1 MTDSQQ
7 CISPISKALDLFND
21 DEDSAT
27 SYSSLSQSFS
37 PNSKYKTMSENATN
51 SNVSDVQQTPKSKN
65 AKLTNSLRTV
75 QLSDVSNFRTP
86 HSENNE
92 IEKNVTSG
100 DVVEEN
106 FKTPLSKLITS
117 IKRNSLRS
125 TYSSEASLLF
135 SSEQQVSSES
145 TIHRPSAST
154 SSSQSLPLREQSTN
168 ITEENRINGSSKQ
181 FCKCFRT
188 KSMLVRK
195 FSSCSTNRTSTSTP
209 RSGGGKPIAK
219 SQILIAL
226 TQGRGLA
233 KGEIGIAYMDLL
245 LPELCLTQF
254 SDNASYAELKIKL
267 EILNPAAI
275 ILPDSAMLNDGNTK
289 MLLLALKRAFPKT
302 EISSVSRKCFNET
315 RGLEE
320 LQRIMLKEC
329 LDFEK
334 NVEEKYYALAA
345 AAALIDYIERVENII
360 FAPQSIRIVYKGLE
374 KSLKIDSNAAKDL
387 ELIVSLKSSES
398 VKGSLLGILNHT
410 YTFSGARLLRASIL
424 QPSSDLQTINERLD
438 VLEEILNNG
447 RVKASIALTSLRS
460 AISRMTDVERLIG
473 FCIHIGE
480 EDCGRFAE
488 YRIKQLLCLKNTL
501 ELVEPLRQILSTFK
515 TPLLKEYFEVLGD
528 KRLKKISEKISQYIY
543 DDTMLQKGALNLRN
557 QICFTIKPNVNGLLD
572 VVRRAYSEFQSDV
585 EAYHSMFCQETQLP
599 FKLSFS
605 IARGYY
611 LALPNNDTNVPAN
624 VLDRLLKVVRRG
636 GNLICTTREM
646 IKLNDRIEEIVRDIL
661 FISDNVLN
669 QLLTEM
675 REDVISLYYLCDVIS
690 SLDVILSL
698 SKCCERFQ
706 WIRPEFTDSLAV
718 EKARHPILEL
728 SLQSDFV
735 ANDIYA
741 GPDSNFL
748 ILSGPNMSGKT
759 TYLKMVGVLQVLA
772 QIGSFVPAKYASFK
786 LCNQLFT
793 RLYHNDSLETNSS
806 SFMVEMKD
814 CKYILEKC
822 TRDSLVLIDELGR
835 NTSDEEGFATCVAIS
850 EELIA
855 TKATVFFATHLL
867 DLAEL
872 DRLYPCVDSYHFVA
886 NQGAI
891 NRRIHVTHN
900 LKRGLY
906 CGPAYGLELAE
917 LAPFPREIV
926 ERAKCWLRGW
936 RNEKQNNESQLSS
949 ELKKQRAVMRFGYR
963 IIQAAQFHDFD
974 PVNVLAYFQHI
985 KKQYLDDIGV
995 ANSIS
1000 TEDDDDETNSKESH

>member
-1 MTDSQQ
+1 MMNSQQ

-37 PNSKYKTMSENATN
+37 SNSNFKTVSENSTN
-51 SNVSDVQQTPKSKN
+51 SVSDVQQTPNTKHATS
-65 AKLTNSLRTV
+65 TNSLRTV
-75 QLSDVSNFRTP
+75 QSSNLSNCRTP

-92 IEKNVTSG
+92 IEKSATSA

-106 FKTPLSKLITS
+106 FKTPISKLITS

-135 SSEQQVSSES
+135 SNEKQVSSES
-145 TIHRPSAST
+145 AIDRPSAST
-154 SSSQSLPLREQSTN
+154 SSNQSLPLREQNTN
-168 ITEENRINGSSKQ
+168 ITEENRINESRK
-181 FCKCFRT
+181 KN
-188 KSMLVRK
+188 MLARK
-195 FSSCSTNRTSTSTP
+195 FSSCSTNKTSTSSTTTP
-209 RSGGGKPIAK
+209 RSGCGKPIAK

-233 KGEIGIAYMDLL
+233 KGEIGMAYMDLL

-254 SDNASYAELKIKL
+254 SDSASYAELKIKL

-275 ILPDSAMLNDGNTK
+275 ILPDSAMLHDGNTK

-302 EISSVSRKCFNET
+302 EISSVSRKCFHEM

-329 LDFEK
+329 SDFEK

-345 AAALIDYIERVENII
+345 AAALIDYIERAENIV

-387 ELIVSLKSSES
+387 ELIVSLKSSDS

-424 QPSSDLQTINERLD
+424 QPSSDLQTINEHLD

-447 RVKASIALTSLRS
+447 RVKLALMSLRS

-473 FCIHIGE
+473 FCIHVGE

-501 ELVEPLRQILSTFK
+501 ELIEPLRQILSTFK
-515 TPLLKEYFEVLGD
+515 TPLLKQYFEVLGD
-528 KRLKKISEKISQYIY
+528 KRLQKISEKISHYIY
-543 DDTMLQKGALNLRN
+543 DDTTLQKGALNLRN
-557 QICFTIKPNVNGLLD
+557 QICFAIKPNVNGLLD

-585 EAYHSMFCQETQLP
+585 EAYYSMFCQETQLS

-611 LALPNNDTNVPAN
+611 LALPNSGTNVPAN
-624 VLDRLLKVVRRG
+624 VMDRLLKVVRRG

-690 SLDVILSL
+690 SLDMILSL

-718 EKARHPILEL
+718 EKARHPVLEL

-814 CKYILEKC
+814 CKYILENC
-822 TRDSLVLIDELGR
+822 TSDSLVLIDELGR

-891 NRRIHVTHN
+891 NRRIHVTHD

-906 CGPAYGLELAE
+906 CGPVYGLELAE
-917 LAPFPREIV
+917 LAPFPKEIV
-926 ERAKCWLRGW
+926 ERAKCWLRVW

-995 ANSIS
+995 VANSIS
-1000 TEDDDDETNSKESH
+1000 TEDDDQTNLQQSH

>member
-37 PNSKYKTMSENATN
+37 PNSKYKTVSENATN

-86 HSENNE
+86 HSENDE

-117 IKRNSLRS
+117 IKKNSLRS

-168 ITEENRINGSSKQ
+168 ITEENRINGS
-181 FCKCFRT
+181 RT

-447 RVKASIALTSLRS
+447 RALTSLRS

-543 DDTMLQKGALNLRN
+543 DDTTLQKGALNLRN

-585 EAYHSMFCQETQLP
+585 EETQLP

-636 GNLICTTREM
+636 GSLICTTREM

-675 REDVISLYYLCDVIS
+675 REDVISLYYLCDVVS

-718 EKARHPILEL
+718 EKARHPVLEL

-872 DRLYPCVDSYHFVA
+872 DRLYPCVD
-886 NQGAI
+886 
-891 NRRIHVTHN
+891 RIHVTHN

-906 CGPAYGLELAE
+906 CGPAYELAE

>member
-1 MTDSQQ
+1 MMNSQQ

-21 DEDSAT
+21 EEDSAT

-37 PNSKYKTMSENATN
+37 SNSNFKTVSENSTN
-51 SNVSDVQQTPKSKN
+51 SISDVQQTPNTKDATS
-65 AKLTNSLRTV
+65 TNRLRTV
-75 QLSDVSNFRTP
+75 QSSNVSNFCTP

-92 IEKNVTSG
+92 IEKSATSV

-106 FKTPLSKLITS
+106 FKTPISKLITS

-145 TIHRPSAST
+145 TIDRPSAST
-154 SSSQSLPLREQSTN
+154 SSNQSLPLREQSTN
-168 ITEENRINGSSKQ
+168 ITEENRINGSRK
-181 FCKCFRT
+181 KC
-188 KSMLVRK
+188 MLGRK
-195 FSSCSTNRTSTSTP
+195 FSSCSTNKTSTSSTTTP

-233 KGEIGIAYMDLL
+233 KGEIGMAYMDLL

-254 SDNASYAELKIKL
+254 SDSASYAELKIKL

-275 ILPDSAMLNDGNTK
+275 ILPDSAMLHDGNTK

-302 EISSVSRKCFNET
+302 EISSVSRKCFNEM

-329 LDFEK
+329 SDFEK

-345 AAALIDYIERVENII
+345 AAALIDYIERAENIV

-424 QPSSDLQTINERLD
+424 QPSSDLQTINQHLD

-447 RVKASIALTSLRS
+447 RALTSLRS

-473 FCIHIGE
+473 FCMHIGE

-501 ELVEPLRQILSTFK
+501 ELVEPLRQILSNFK
-515 TPLLKEYFEVLGD
+515 TPLLKQYFEVLGD

-543 DDTMLQKGALNLRN
+543 DDTTLQKGALNLRN
-557 QICFTIKPNVNGLLD
+557 QICFAIKPNVNGLLD

-585 EAYHSMFCQETQLP
+585 EAYHSMFCQETQLS

-611 LALPNNDTNVPAN
+611 LALPNNSTNVPAN

-636 GNLICTTREM
+636 
-646 IKLNDRIEEIVRDIL
+646 DRIEEIVRDIL

-690 SLDVILSL
+690 SLDMILSL

-718 EKARHPILEL
+718 EKARHPVLEL

-814 CKYILEKC
+814 CKYILENC
-822 TRDSLVLIDELGR
+822 TSDSLVLIDELGR

-891 NRRIHVTHN
+891 NRRIHVTHD

-906 CGPAYGLELAE
+906 CGPVYGLELAE
-917 LAPFPREIV
+917 LAPFPKEIV
-926 ERAKCWLRGW
+926 ERAKCWLRVW

-995 ANSIS
+995 AANSIS
-1000 TEDDDDETNSKESH
+1000 IEDDNQTNLKQSH

>member
-1 MTDSQQ
+1 MMNSQQ

-21 DEDSAT
+21 EEDSAT

-37 PNSKYKTMSENATN
+37 SNSNFKTVSENSTN
-51 SNVSDVQQTPKSKN
+51 SISDVQQTPNTKDATS
-65 AKLTNSLRTV
+65 TNRLRTV
-75 QLSDVSNFRTP
+75 QSSNVSNFCTP

-92 IEKNVTSG
+92 IEKSATSV

-106 FKTPLSKLITS
+106 FKTPISKLITS

-145 TIHRPSAST
+145 TIDRPSAST
-154 SSSQSLPLREQSTN
+154 SSNQSLPLREQSTN
-168 ITEENRINGSSKQ
+168 ITEENRINGSRK
-181 FCKCFRT
+181 KC
-188 KSMLVRK
+188 MLGRK
-195 FSSCSTNRTSTSTP
+195 FSSCSTNKTSTSSTTTP

-233 KGEIGIAYMDLL
+233 KGEIGMAYMDLL

-254 SDNASYAELKIKL
+254 SDSASYAELKIKL

-275 ILPDSAMLNDGNTK
+275 ILPDSAMLHDGNTK

-302 EISSVSRKCFNET
+302 EISSVSRKCFNEM

-329 LDFEK
+329 SDFEK

-345 AAALIDYIERVENII
+345 AAALIDYIERAENIV

-424 QPSSDLQTINERLD
+424 QPSSDLQTINQHLD

-447 RVKASIALTSLRS
+447 RALTSLRS

-473 FCIHIGE
+473 FCMHIGE

-501 ELVEPLRQILSTFK
+501 ELVEPLRQILSNFK
-515 TPLLKEYFEVLGD
+515 TPLLKQYFEVLGD

-543 DDTMLQKGALNLRN
+543 DDTTLQK
-557 QICFTIKPNVNGLLD
+557 
-572 VVRRAYSEFQSDV
+572 
-585 EAYHSMFCQETQLP
+585 ETQLS

-611 LALPNNDTNVPAN
+611 LALPNNSTNVPAN

-636 GNLICTTREM
+636 
-646 IKLNDRIEEIVRDIL
+646 DRIEEIVRDIL

-690 SLDVILSL
+690 SLDMILSL

-718 EKARHPILEL
+718 EKARHPVLEL

-814 CKYILEKC
+814 CKYILENC
-822 TRDSLVLIDELGR
+822 TSDSLVLIDELGR

-891 NRRIHVTHN
+891 NRRIHVTHD

-906 CGPAYGLELAE
+906 CGPVYGLELAE
-917 LAPFPREIV
+917 LAPFPKEIV
-926 ERAKCWLRGW
+926 ERAKCWLRVW

-995 ANSIS
+995 AANSIS
-1000 TEDDDDETNSKESH
+1000 IEDDNQTNLKQSH

>member
-1 MTDSQQ
+1 MMNSQQ

-21 DEDSAT
+21 EEDSAT

-37 PNSKYKTMSENATN
+37 SNSNFKTVSENSTN
-51 SNVSDVQQTPKSKN
+51 SVSDVQQTPNIKDATS
-65 AKLTNSLRTV
+65 TNSLRTV
-75 QLSDVSNFRTP
+75 QSSNVSNFCTP

-92 IEKNVTSG
+92 IEKSATSV

-106 FKTPLSKLITS
+106 FKTPISKLITS

-145 TIHRPSAST
+145 TIDRPSAST
-154 SSSQSLPLREQSTN
+154 SSNQSLPLREQSTN
-168 ITEENRINGSSKQ
+168 ITEENPINGSRK
-181 FCKCFRT
+181 

-195 FSSCSTNRTSTSTP
+195 FSSCSTNKTSTSSTTTP

-233 KGEIGIAYMDLL
+233 KGEIGMAYMDLL

-254 SDNASYAELKIKL
+254 SDSASYAELKIKL
-267 EILNPAAI
+267 EILNPASI
-275 ILPDSAMLNDGNTK
+275 ILPDSAMLHDGNTK

-302 EISSVSRKCFNET
+302 EISSVSRKCFNEM

-329 LDFEK
+329 SDFEK

-345 AAALIDYIERVENII
+345 AAALIDYIERAENIV

-424 QPSSDLQTINERLD
+424 QPSSDLQTINEHLD

-447 RVKASIALTSLRS
+447 RALTSLRS

-473 FCIHIGE
+473 FCMHIGE

-501 ELVEPLRQILSTFK
+501 ELVEPLRQILSNFK
-515 TPLLKEYFEVLGD
+515 TPLLKQYFEVLGD

-543 DDTMLQKGALNLRN
+543 DDTTLQKGALNLRN
-557 QICFTIKPNVNGLLD
+557 QICFAIKPNVNGLLD

-585 EAYHSMFCQETQLP
+585 EAYHSMFCQETQLS

-611 LALPNNDTNVPAN
+611 LSLPNNSTNVPAN

-636 GNLICTTREM
+636 
-646 IKLNDRIEEIVRDIL
+646 DRIEEIVRDIL

-690 SLDVILSL
+690 SLDMILSL

-718 EKARHPILEL
+718 EKARHPVLEL

-814 CKYILEKC
+814 CKYILENC
-822 TRDSLVLIDELGR
+822 TSDSLVLIDELGR

-891 NRRIHVTHN
+891 NRRIHVTHD

-906 CGPAYGLELAE
+906 CGPIYGLELAE
-917 LAPFPREIV
+917 LAPFPKEIV
-926 ERAKCWLRGW
+926 EKAKCWLRVW

-995 ANSIS
+995 AANSIS
-1000 TEDDDDETNSKESH
+1000 IEDDNQTNLKQSH